1 MAILHLLK
9 NFNNYYNRQLKIR
22 ETLEDYIDDDDI
34 YITSIGTDER
44 PMNFDIKDGLL
55 TEAIFNYTAA
65 NPTPDYAIVE
75 FEDTFTRWFVI
86 ECKQT
91 RGLQHKAIL
100 KRDVLAE
107 FYSVIKESPCIIQKG
122 YVGNSSVL
130 AFNKEQQ
137 QYNKIKDKELLIKDN
152 TNMGYVV
159 GFIDRDA
166 EHSGVID
173 ATYKGALQV
182 EFDYTSLPTSI
193 KDYMAIGSATPN
205 QKLEIIKNQNKIN
218 VCPSLDFG
226 IVWKT
231 FYTPNIPVRNSGKVY
246 GRNRANFPSA
256 PSTGD
261 IVSNYCTLTTSTGST
276 LSTNCGVEAYYGPS
290 NNIPEDTKAF
300 MSQYSSVWRSKINNG
315 FSLDLWTTYLNLDM
329 TTLNILNAYVGKV
342 CEISGVYYKVEIA
355 HDGDYNKS
363 MVATSSPY
371 ATAFANSL
379 KATLPTAAEVYGMSA
394 GVSNPMY
401 VEEHGPYDTEA
412 SDFTIYYKTE
422 DIHLRLVQQNVNIW
436 TELTAKS
443 SRSHLIDAPYDMFVI
458 PYGDDSLEYTYM
470 NETYHP
476 NKNMAINLAI
486 EMCRALGTGVS
497 YDIQIVPY
505 CPIRN
510 EGTIGD
516 TIDFSLCNCELIYN
530 GTNHDATDTVV
541 GVYMWAEK
549 SSDTFSIVES
559 RSDLTLVGSE
569 LTYKEITQLK
579 QFILCSPDKAAQ
591 WEFNPCMNNGIKK
604 WNVAFD
610 YRPFSSYVKVQPEW
624 DYLYGTTESDMRGLI
639 FNGAY
644 SITQLSDAWSNYV
657 ANNKNYQ
664 AIFDTQ
670 IGSQIKQYDIQNK
683 AAWDTLTARSIGWGF
698 VGPAMKTY
706 YNIKEQE
713 MQESIQNVQ
722 LEAQR
727 KLFEYQLD
735 NIQSQPTTI
744 SKLTSI
750 NTDFRIFPFVE
761 IFTGS
766 DTDIKNF
773 RNNIKWNGMTI
784 MCVGMIEEYLESGT
798 ETFIQAT
805 LLRYN
810 HFIEIENDFTAV
822 QEINTELNK
831 GIYITKEV

>member
-22 ETLEDYIDDDDI
+22 ETLEDYIDDDEI

-137 QYNKIKDKELLIKDN
+137 QYNKVKDKELLIKDN

-166 EHSGVID
+166 EHSGPVD
-173 ATYKGALQV
+173 ATYKGSLQIN
-182 EFDYTSLPTSI
+182 FDYASLPTSI

-205 QKLEIIKNQNKIN
+205 ETLERIKGDSTNNI
-218 VCPSLDFG
+218 CPSLEFG
-226 IVWKT
+226 LKT
-231 FYTPNIPVRNSGKVY
+231 IRSKLWYYGKVFSKP
-246 GRNRANFPSA
+246 RSNFPST
-256 PSTGD
+256 PSTGEEVTNYTTLD
-261 IVSNYCTLTTSTGST
+261 RDSYNVYPVTYTNCYAVSENYVNITEAADFMGTYASMWRNKLINITKDMWYSYLGLDLTTLTILQQLNG
-276 LSTNCGVEAYYGPS
+276 
-290 NNIPEDTKAF
+290 
-300 MSQYSSVWRSKINNG
+300 KI
-315 FSLDLWTTYLNLDM
+315 
-329 TTLNILNAYVGKV
+329 
-342 CEISGVYYKVEIA
+342 CEIGGVYYKCKLVS
-355 HDGDYNKS
+355 GLSVQNKS
-363 MVATSSPY
+363 MGVNASPY
-371 ATAFANSL
+371 AAALTNAL
-379 KATLPTAAEVYGMSA
+379 KVTLPSETELNGIVLKQRSVYYDEDHT
-394 GVSNPMY
+394 PF
-401 VEEHGPYDTEA
+401 DTE
-412 SDFTIYYKTE
+412 STDYTIYYNTE
-422 DIHLRLVQQNVNIW
+422 EIYLRLVPQNVNVW

-458 PYGDDSLEYTYM
+458 PYGDDSLDYTYM
-470 NETYHP
+470 NVTYHP
-476 NKNMAINLAI
+476 DKNMAVNLAI
-486 EMCRALGTGVS
+486 EMCRSLGTSES

-604 WNVAFD
+604 WNVSFD
-610 YRPFSSYVKVQPEW
+610 YRPFSSYVKIQPEW
-624 DYLYGTTESDMRGLI
+624 DYLYGTAESDMRGLI

-644 SITQLSDAWSNYV
+644 SITQLSDAWNNYV